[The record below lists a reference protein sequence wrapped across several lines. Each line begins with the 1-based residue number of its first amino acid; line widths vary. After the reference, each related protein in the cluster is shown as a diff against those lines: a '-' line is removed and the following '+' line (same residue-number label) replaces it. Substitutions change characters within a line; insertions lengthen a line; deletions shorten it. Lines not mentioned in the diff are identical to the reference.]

1 MDITPIFR
9 ASVMAVKLRNKQVT
23 AMGGVSSSNGKPN
36 EKRLLSPRHKD
47 NEAVQAKDIC
57 NKITELKNFLLENR
71 AAYMKFAAHL
81 KSSAQMTDDQRNIID
96 RESEKLFTFYSQQL
110 VKLKSSW
117 KKQNTSNN
125 SKQRENH
132 IDLVLDLLTN
142 YLRTVNNLHLEQKK
156 YRMHHELETY
166 RLLKLASDKK
176 KIPVKPGGDNLKKLE
191 KIYENSNYNDDDSVH
206 EEEDVD
212 AEGEGS
218 NDLTMNTNKIHSPKK
233 IALDEDLQKSQ
244 AQNKAEE
251 ESSGLSPED
260 IQMFESENV
269 QLLQEL
275 QGLSQE
281 VEAIEKNVVD
291 IARLQ
296 EIFTEKV
303 RLIRFLEQL
312 SLIKWYFRFHC
323 RGMTLK
329 G

>member
-1 MDITPIFR
+1 MFFVSRKKMDVTPIFR
-9 ASVMAVKLRNKQVT
+9 ASVMAVKLRNKKVA
-23 AMGGVSSSNGKPN
+23 AMGGTPTGTSN
-36 EKRLLSPRHKD
+36 EKRVLSPRHKAD
-47 NEAVQAKDIC
+47 QNAVAAKDIC

-81 KSSAQMTDDQRNIID
+81 KSSAQMTDEQRNIID

-110 VKLKSSW
+110 VKLKSYW
-117 KKQNTSNN
+117 KKQEAAKT
-125 SKQRENH
+125 SKQRETH

-176 KIPVKPGGDNLKKLE
+176 KIPVKPGGDNRKKLE
-191 KIYENSNYNDDDSVH
+191 KIYENSNYYDDESVH
-206 EEEDVD
+206 EEDVEEAD
-212 AEGEGS
+212 ETR
-218 NDLTMNTNKIHSPKK
+218 DLLLNTNKIHSPKK
-233 IALDEDLQKSQ
+233 IALDEDMQKSHI
-244 AQNKAEE
+244 AEE
-251 ESSGLSPED
+251 ETSSGLSPED

-303 RLIRFLEQL
+303 SRYSELD
-312 SLIKWYFRFHC
+312 
-323 RGMTLK
+323 
-329 G
+329 

>member
-9 ASVMAVKLRNKQVT
+9 ASVMAVKLRNKQVA
-23 AMGGVSSSNGKPN
+23 AMGGTPSNGTSKN
-36 EKRLLSPRHKD
+36 EKRILSPRQRGD
-47 NEAVQAKDIC
+47 QNAVQAKDIC
-57 NKITELKNFLLENR
+57 SKITELKNFLLENR

-81 KSSAQMTDDQRNIID
+81 KSSAQMTDDQRNVID
-96 RESEKLFTFYSQQL
+96 RESEKLFTFYSEQL

-117 KKQNTSNN
+117 RKQEASKN
-125 SKQRENH
+125 SKQRESH
-132 IDLVLDLLTN
+132 IDLVLDILTN

-191 KIYENSNYNDDDSVH
+191 KIYQNSNYDEDESVV
-206 EEEDVD
+206 EDD
-212 AEGEGS
+212 AEEADES
-218 NDLTMNTNKIHSPKK
+218 KDLTNKIHSPKK
-233 IALDEDLQKSQ
+233 IALDEDMQKSQ
-244 AQNKAEE
+244 AQNSAEE
-251 ESSGLSPED
+251 ESTGLSPED

-281 VEAIEKNVVD
+281 VDAIEKNVVD

-303 RLIRFLEQL
+303 RLF
-312 SLIKWYFRFHC
+312 F
-323 RGMTLK
+323 
-329 G
+329 